1 MAKTANEP
9 VVMVTASNWHNK
21 VKWNRWKNGI
31 VLIDSA
37 APQAWSE
44 DKTIKEWMVHFNDEM
59 KQKFDALNT
68 QVDELEKSR

>member
-1 MAKTANEP
+1 
-9 VVMVTASNWHNK
+9 
-21 VKWNRWKNGI
+21 VKWNRWNNGI
-31 VLIDSA
+31 VLIDIA
-37 APQAWSE
+37 APQALSE